1 MKHKILC
8 MILVLFLT
16 IPTVY
21 AASSK
26 YRINVSDNHITNI
39 KRMNKDL
46 TWKQWEEN
54 LYKKFVSDLVFK
66 TWTEMPLDYVF
77 KVSFDVDDERKI
89 SNIRIKGKREDC
101 IPDELGWKPS
111 WCYSPFIE
119 SDADLLYKLKY
130 YSHQI
135 LKSYEGTNILKF
147 PKISTVKNKSVTIFS
162 INTIHALD
170 KKWNYEEMLDRKD
183 EGF

>member
-1 MKHKILC
+1 MKYKYLC
-8 MILVLFLT
+8 VCLAFLLT
-16 IPTVY
+16 IPT
-21 AASSK
+21 AIAQSK
-26 YRINVSDNHITNI
+26 YKVVANKYGNVSKIVSN
-39 KRMNKDL
+39 NKNL
-46 TWKQWEEN
+46 SWKQWEEN
-54 LYKKFVSDLVFK
+54 LYEKFVSDLVFK

-101 IPDELGWKPS
+101 IPDELGLKPS

-147 PKISTVKNKSVTIFS
+147 PKNSTVKNKSVTIFS

>member
-1 MKHKILC
+1 MKYKILC
-8 MILVLFLT
+8 MLLVLFLT
-16 IPTVY
+16 MST
-21 AASSK
+21 AFANSSK

-54 LYKKFVSDLVFK
+54 LYEKFVSDLVFK
-66 TWTEMPLDYVF
+66 RWTEMPQFYDFEVR
-77 KVSFDVDDERKI
+77 FDVSDERKI
-89 SNIRIKGKREDC
+89 SNIIIKGKRGDC
-101 IPDELGWKPS
+101 DFDAKPRV
-111 WCYSPFIE
+111 CYIQLDD

-147 PKISTVKNKSVTIFS
+147 PKNSTVKNKSVTIFA
-162 INTIHALD
+162 IRTAHLLD
-170 KKWNYEEMLDRKD
+170 KEWLYELEYGDK
-183 EGF
+183 EAF